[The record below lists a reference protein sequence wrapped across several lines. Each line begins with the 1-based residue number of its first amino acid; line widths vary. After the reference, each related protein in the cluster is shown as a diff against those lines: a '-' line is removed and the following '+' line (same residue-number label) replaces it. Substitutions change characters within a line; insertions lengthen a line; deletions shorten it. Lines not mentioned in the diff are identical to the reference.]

1 MIREQHNQIELMQQR
16 PYHQALGVLLN
27 TPEAVYMGP
36 NPRAFGHHGL
46 GGSIGFADPD
56 AHVAFAY
63 CCNKM
68 HSVGTN
74 GPRAARL
81 IKALYEAL

>member
-1 MIREQHNQIELMQQR
+1 
-16 PYHQALGVLLN
+16 
-27 TPEAVYMGP
+27 MGP
-36 NPRAFGHHGL
+36 NKRSFGHHGL

-56 AHVAFAY
+56 AHISFCY

-81 IKALYEAL
+81 IQALYGVL

>member
-1 MIREQHNQIELMQQR
+1 
-16 PYHQALGVLLN
+16 
-27 TPEAVYMGP
+27 MGP

-56 AHVAFAY
+56 AHISFSY

-81 IKALYEAL
+81 INALYEAL